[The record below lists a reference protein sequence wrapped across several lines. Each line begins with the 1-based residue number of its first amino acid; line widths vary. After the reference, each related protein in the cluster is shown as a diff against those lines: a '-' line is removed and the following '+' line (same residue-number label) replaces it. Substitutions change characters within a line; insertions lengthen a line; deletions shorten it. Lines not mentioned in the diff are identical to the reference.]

1 MHINV
6 TSTIL
11 SLPVMPRKGLLKT
24 LIGSLNSS
32 IISYTRGHIR
42 QSRYENISNQA
53 EAPTIDAFNEA
64 MADIHEESADR
75 KALEDMGLNTAMPN
89 IEIARKLDVVRLW
102 AIGELAALANHP
114 SDVALTV
121 RDTITFQIKAEPNI
135 NEPALKALALA
146 LNQDVEVL
154 KAAKLKLIEDER
166 DELIKMAGQIID
178 TVHSLNS
185 FDEEEVDA
193 AEADDAVSALPRH
206 IQYKLGASVLRG
218 LKKGGDKA
226 LASLLRYNRLESA
239 GDIALIKGA
248 HNELVL
254 VMKTFA
260 EEHVEELTAYQERGG
275 QLAEISLMI

>member
-121 RDTITFQIKAEPNI
+121 RDTITFQIKSSPDI

-146 LNQDVEVL
+146 LNQDFEVL

-166 DELIKMAGQIID
+166 EELIKMAGQIID

-193 AEADDAVSALPRH
+193 AQADDAVSALPRH

-254 VMKTFA
+254 AMKTFA

>member
-121 RDTITFQIKAEPNI
+121 RDTITFQIKSSPDI

-146 LNQDVEVL
+146 LNQDFEVL

-193 AEADDAVSALPRH
+193 AQADDAVSALPRH

-254 VMKTFA
+254 AMKTFA

>member
-6 TSTIL
+6 TSTVL

-102 AIGELAALANHP
+102 AIGELAA
-114 SDVALTV
+114 
-121 RDTITFQIKAEPNI
+121 
-135 NEPALKALALA
+135 
-146 LNQDVEVL
+146 
-154 KAAKLKLIEDER
+154 
-166 DELIKMAGQIID
+166 
-178 TVHSLNS
+178 
-185 FDEEEVDA
+185 
-193 AEADDAVSALPRH
+193 
-206 IQYKLGASVLRG
+206 
-218 LKKGGDKA
+218 
-226 LASLLRYNRLESA
+226 
-239 GDIALIKGA
+239 
-248 HNELVL
+248 
-254 VMKTFA
+254 
-260 EEHVEELTAYQERGG
+260 
-275 QLAEISLMI
+275 